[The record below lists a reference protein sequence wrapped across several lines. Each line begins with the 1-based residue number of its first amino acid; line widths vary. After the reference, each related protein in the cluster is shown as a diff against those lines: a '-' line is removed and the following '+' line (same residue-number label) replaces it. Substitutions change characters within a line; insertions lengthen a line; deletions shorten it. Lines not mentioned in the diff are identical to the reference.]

1 MSVGARIASVTL
13 VLFVV
18 LLQVSIAYRI
28 EIGDAYPNVVVLV
41 VASIA
46 LLTGSV
52 SGAVHGFIA
61 GVALATFAAMPL
73 GTHALMLVLIG
84 YTIGRVGE
92 ALVTDDHPVPPLV
105 AGILATLAMQLGRPL
120 VEFLVNPD
128 VGQVHGFVAKAA
140 MMTVISSVLAVPVY
154 LLVRRVLVSANA
166 IMPLGGSRE
175 GAG

>member
-128 VGQVHGFVAKAA
+128 IGQVHGFVAKAA